1 MDNNFNGTNYLNNK
15 GLVVPSTLY
24 CSSLYI
30 QYNRLLNKYDMS
42 SVLTKSGT
50 ISGISKRIFTKKDF
64 MNRFTTGDKKKIF
77 GNPYIKKEFIKGEG
91 QVTSTLQKANGT
103 LDITLDIPREK
114 AKELKRLIE
123 NAGVSSFY
131 IGKKGLAYVTNIDPR
146 EVQK

>member
-1 MDNNFNGTNYLNNK
+1 
-15 GLVVPSTLY
+15 
-24 CSSLYI
+24 
-30 QYNRLLNKYDMS
+30 
-42 SVLTKSGT
+42 
-50 ISGISKRIFTKKDF
+50 